1 MTVKRSTK
9 LLREGEYLAEV
20 DVKLIFSDDSWSPY
34 LSIEDASKLDE
45 VREALLRGDM
55 EDAARLA
62 RIFALKPVAV

>member
-55 EDAARLA
+55 EAAARLA